1 MLLGLKRTQ
10 GFNIWLTDK
19 RLYWLIVG
27 SCWFNITQGTRA
39 PTSGRNLINSFF
51 RLPVETSY
59 TLPSFFRQKPQP
71 HTRPS
76 FFRQKPHKLSLPS
89 SDRNLIFSPFR
100 FPVEISCTLSSDR
113 NLINS
118 PFWFPVETSYTLPS
132 FFRQKPY
139 ILSILV
145 TDRKLMNMSRISWR
159 THLICV
165 VNPSLEELDLFL
177 IFGAFFDLK
186 GTDVITS
193 SDPTF

>member
-89 SDRNLIFSPFR
+89 SGRNLIFSPFR
-100 FPVEISCTLSSDR
+100 FPVEISC
-113 NLINS
+113 
-118 PFWFPVETSYTLPS
+118 TLPS

-165 VNPSLEELDLFL
+165 VNPSLEELEELDLFL

-186 GTDVITS
+186 GTDVIIS